1 MKVNCEL
8 GILYQEIL
16 DTALHEYY
24 TEMLSYGN
32 HSRSECI
39 SDLRKL
45 LFNDGVGYGD

>member
-1 MKVNCEL
+1 MKLNCEL
-8 GILYQEIL
+8 GILNQEIL
-16 DTALHEYY
+16 ESALHEYY

-32 HSRSECI
+32 HSRAECV